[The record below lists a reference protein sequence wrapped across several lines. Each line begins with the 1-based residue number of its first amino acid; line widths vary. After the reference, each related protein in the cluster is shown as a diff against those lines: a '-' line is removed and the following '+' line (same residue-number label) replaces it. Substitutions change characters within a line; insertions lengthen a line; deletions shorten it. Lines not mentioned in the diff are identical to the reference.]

1 MISSLEK
8 NPLKLYFPRRSLDPC
23 TIINK
28 VITRCDYIINT
39 LSFNETNDL
48 SIKKIRSVRI
58 SLFFSSVKMSRW
70 ICRKGVISW
79 EIDQTAVCAQSL
91 EYSRARNITVSW
103 ATVQIGGKI
112 DLIWMFHGRES
123 LRRALL
129 LEQDPASLGTSERK
143 RVSRF
148 VKRGEFRSDTTHAW
162 IYHNAASCVT
172 IRYDRK
178 EVQFNKTLPTLIIK
192 IFDCVSIL
200 NIYSKSGKGSI
211 II

>member
-1 MISSLEK
+1 MISSLER
-8 NPLKLYFPRRSLDPC
+8 NPFALLPPNFPRRSLDPC

-70 ICRKGVISW
+70 ICRKGVISR

-129 LEQDPASLGTSERK
+129 LARSGLVGNLGAK
-143 RVSRF
+143 KGVS
-148 VKRGEFRSDTTHAW
+148 V
-162 IYHNAASCVT
+162 C
-172 IRYDRK
+172 
-178 EVQFNKTLPTLIIK
+178 
-192 IFDCVSIL
+192 
-200 NIYSKSGKGSI
+200 
-211 II
+211 